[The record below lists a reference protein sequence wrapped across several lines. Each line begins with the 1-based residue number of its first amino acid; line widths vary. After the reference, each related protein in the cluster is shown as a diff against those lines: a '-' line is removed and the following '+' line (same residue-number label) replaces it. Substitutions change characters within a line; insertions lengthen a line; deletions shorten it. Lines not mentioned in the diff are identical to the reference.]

1 VPVVCADGATVALQT
16 LMCAIGERIYYQPTL
31 TSREMNGAA
40 DAAITGAYSG
50 DIAQLSLLFGEHV
63 AFPMLQAQDLAVP
76 SATAVVIN
84 GSAAPPQGRPSPS

>member
-16 LMCAIGERIYYQPTL
+16 LMCATGERIYYQPTL

-50 DIAQLSLLFGEHV
+50 DIALRAPGNGLVSGAVILTGARELLPV
-63 AFPMLQAQDLAVP
+63 LPVIDAAVDP
-76 SATAVVIN
+76 
-84 GSAAPPQGRPSPS
+84 